1 MVLGQQMAPRA
12 KFGARRWP
20 MSFFENVSFGADRI
34 DLPEKIFAQV
44 ALRAAVRAWSADKI
58 IPICQLGNSK
68 AIGS

>member
-1 MVLGQQMAPRA
+1 MTGHQMVLGQQMALA
-12 KFGARRWP
+12 YE
-20 MSFFENVSFGADRI
+20 FFENVSFGANRI

-44 ALRAAVRAWSADKI
+44 ALRAAVRAWSADQI